1 MLTGRCTVSS
11 KAKSSS
17 VNVYETRRRE
27 YLYSI
32 LGVTVVFDPTLVN
45 PIDHLPPTARDA
57 FQNKVN
63 ILQVLSESPRQM
75 VLGRSTWYRRPLLS
89 LSSFLGKKAPIL
101 APVQQKTAIMKGI

>member
-17 VNVYETRRRE
+17 VNVYETRRGE
-27 YLYSI
+27 YLHSI

-57 FQNKVN
+57 FQNKVD
-63 ILQVLSESPRQM
+63 ILQIVSESPPQIA
-75 VLGRSTWYRRPLLS
+75 LGRSTRYRRPPLS
-89 LSSFLGKKAPIL
+89 LFSFSGKKAPIL